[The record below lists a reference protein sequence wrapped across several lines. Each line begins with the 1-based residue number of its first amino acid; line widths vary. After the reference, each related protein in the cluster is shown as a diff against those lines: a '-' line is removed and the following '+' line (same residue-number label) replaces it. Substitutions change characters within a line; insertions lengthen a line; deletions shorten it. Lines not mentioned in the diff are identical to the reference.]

1 VFFSIFHD
9 LLVLAIK
16 KTAPSVSAQ
25 NDPAVFLEADN
36 FWFLLITMTFGT
48 VSCNKPVEQACQQKM
63 KAK

>member
-1 VFFSIFHD
+1 M
-9 LLVLAIK
+9 LVLAIK

-25 NDPAVFLEADN
+25 NDPAVFLEEDT
-36 FWFLLITMTFGT
+36 FWFLLISMTFGT